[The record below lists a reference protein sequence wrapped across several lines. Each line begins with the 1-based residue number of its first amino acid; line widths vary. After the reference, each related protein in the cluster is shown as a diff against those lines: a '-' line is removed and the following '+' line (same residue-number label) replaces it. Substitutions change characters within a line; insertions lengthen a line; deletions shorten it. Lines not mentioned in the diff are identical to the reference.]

1 MSDDLSMGAL
11 SGSLRERTRAAL
23 AAGCD
28 LALHCNGALEEM
40 REVAA
45 ESPWLAGDAARR
57 AEAALAARRPPAP
70 IDEAAARAQFAALM
84 AEVAVTS

>member
-1 MSDDLSMGAL
+1 MSDDISMRAL

-28 LALHCNGALEEM
+28 VALHCNGDLEEM

-45 ESPWLAGDAARR
+45 ESPMLTGAPARR
-57 AEAALAARRPPAP
+57 AAAALAARHAP
-70 IDEAAARAQFAALM
+70 EQIDSAAAREQFAALM